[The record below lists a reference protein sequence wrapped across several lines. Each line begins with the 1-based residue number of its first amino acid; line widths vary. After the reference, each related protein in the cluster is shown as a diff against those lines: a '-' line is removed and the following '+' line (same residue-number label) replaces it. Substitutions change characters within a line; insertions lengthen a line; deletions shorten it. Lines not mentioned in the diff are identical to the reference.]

1 MTALAPTKFK
11 LLKDIKSNRM
21 VDKKVFKLYGAKDEI
36 VELIAKHGEVYI
48 VQGKKERFSVKKE
61 FLKEI

>member
-1 MTALAPTKFK
+1 MKYQ

-21 VDKKVFKLYGAKDEI
+21 VDKKVFKVYGAKDEI

-48 VQGKKERFSVKKE
+48 VQGKKERFSVKKQ

>member
-1 MTALAPTKFK
+1 VKYK

-21 VDKKVFKLYGAKDEI
+21 VDKKAFKLYGAKDEI
-36 VELIAKHGEVYI
+36 VELIAEHGVVYI
-48 VQGKKERFSVKKE
+48 VQGKKEKFSVKKE

>member
-1 MTALAPTKFK
+1 
-11 LLKDIKSNRM
+11 M
-21 VDKKVFKLYGAKDEI
+21 VDKKAFKVYGTKDEI
-36 VELIAKHGEVYI
+36 VELIAEHGEVYI

>member
-1 MTALAPTKFK
+1 VKFK

-21 VDKKVFKLYGAKDEI
+21 VDKKIFKVYGTKDEI
-36 VELIAKHGEVYI
+36 VDLISEHGEVYI
-48 VQGKKERFSVKKE
+48 VQGKKEKFSVKKE

>member
-1 MTALAPTKFK
+1 VKYK

-21 VDKKVFKLYGAKDEI
+21 VDKKVFKVYGAKDEI
-36 VELIAKHGEVYI
+36 VQFIAEHGEVYI

-61 FLKEI
+61 FLSKI

>member
-1 MTALAPTKFK
+1 VKFK

-21 VDKKVFKLYGAKDEI
+21 VDKKIFKVYGTKDEI
-36 VELIAKHGEVYI
+36 VDLISEYGEVYI

>member
-1 MTALAPTKFK
+1 MKYK

-21 VDKKVFKLYGAKDEI
+21 VDKKAFKVYGAKDEI
-36 VELIAKHGEVYI
+36 VELIAEHGEVYI

>member
-21 VDKKVFKLYGAKDEI
+21 VDKKIFKLYGAKDEI
-36 VELIAKHGEVYI
+36 VELIAEHGEVYI
-48 VQGKKERFSVKKE
+48 VQGKKEKFSVKKK
-61 FLKEI
+61 FLSAI

>member
-11 LLKDIKSNRM
+11 LLKDVKSNRM
-21 VDKKVFKLYGAKDEI
+21 VDKKAFKVYGAKDEI
-36 VELIAKHGEVYI
+36 VELIAIHEDVYI

>member
-1 MTALAPTKFK
+1 MEYK

-21 VDKKVFKLYGAKDEI
+21 ADKKAFKVYGYKDEI

-61 FLKEI
+61 FLIEI

>member
-1 MTALAPTKFK
+1 
-11 LLKDIKSNRM
+11 M
-21 VDKKVFKLYGAKDEI
+21 VDKKAFKLYGAKDEI
-36 VELIAKHGEVYI
+36 VELIAIHEDVYI

>member
-1 MTALAPTKFK
+1 
-11 LLKDIKSNRM
+11 M
-21 VDKKVFKLYGAKDEI
+21 VDKNIFKVYGAKDEI
-36 VELIAKHGEVYI
+36 VELIAEHGKVYI

>member
-1 MTALAPTKFK
+1 
-11 LLKDIKSNRM
+11 M
-21 VDKKVFKLYGAKDEI
+21 VDKKVFKVYGTKDEI
-36 VELIAKHGEVYI
+36 VELITEHGEIYI